1 MKIMFADEEHKKF
14 FEEKYEEAK
23 SMRKTDVYYT
33 SLIYTLSI
41 AETTREHFDEIFDLK
56 NGEVQLNAIDKAFQ
70 TDTSLKVTRLAFSLW
85 NHSIVFD
92 NEESLQND
100 IISTHYNPSE
110 IFCCTY
116 APYFYEAIKIR
127 YPEYTGEKTNIF
139 LDM

>member
-1 MKIMFADEEHKKF
+1 MFANEEHKKF
-14 FEEKYEEAK
+14 FEEKYKEARA
-23 SMRKTDVYYT
+23 MGKTDVYYT

-41 AETTREHFDEIFDLK
+41 AETTREHFNEIFDLK

-92 NEESLQND
+92 NEESLQKE
-100 IISTHYNPSE
+100 IVSTHYNPSE
-110 IFCCTY
+110 VFCCSY

-139 LDM
+139 LDI